1 MGVNLHK
8 EVTMT
13 LQLTNQNHGFDE
25 SNSSVI
31 NAPRPLA
38 RGRDCDI
45 FALRLPNV
53 PPSHPSDSSNSFTQA
68 HKDHYP
74 TQPLKSSMSC

>member
-8 EVTMT
+8 DVTMT
-13 LQLTNQNHGFDE
+13 LQQTNQNHGFAE
-25 SNSSVI
+25 NNSSVT

-38 RGRDCDI
+38 RGRDCEFLHFDCG
-45 FALRLPNV
+45 NV
-53 PPSHPSDSSNSFTQA
+53 PPSPPRDSSNSFTQG

-74 TQPLKSSMSC
+74 TQP

>member
-1 MGVNLHK
+1 
-8 EVTMT
+8 MT

-25 SNSSVI
+25 NNSSVT

-45 FALRLPNV
+45 FALRLRER
-53 PPSHPSDSSNSFTQA
+53 PPRSRLSDCSNSLIQG
-68 HKDHYP
+68 HKDRYP
-74 TQPLKSSMSC
+74 TQP